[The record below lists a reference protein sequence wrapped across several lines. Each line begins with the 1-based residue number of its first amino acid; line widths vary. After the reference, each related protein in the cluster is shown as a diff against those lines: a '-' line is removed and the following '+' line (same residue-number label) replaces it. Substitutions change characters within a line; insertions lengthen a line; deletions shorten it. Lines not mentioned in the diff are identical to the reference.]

1 MEVRAV
7 VKSRRVPP
15 RKARLVVNQVRGM
28 RAVKAAQL
36 LQFVPNK
43 SAHIVRKLIRSA
55 AANAV
60 ENHSMN
66 EEDLVITQ
74 AFVDEGARLKRIEAR
89 AMGRAN
95 RILKRTCH
103 ITVVVESIP
112 EEPRPKRQVRKT
124 EPAPKP
130 GKPKKAEAQ
139 PVADETT
146 VTAQEPE
153 AQVAD
158 EPVVA
163 TPEAEVPEAVEPVA
177 EEAVEPTEGEAEGK
191 QE

>member
-1 MEVRAV
+1 MEVRAI

-15 RKARLVVNQVRGM
+15 RKARLIVDQVRGM
-28 RAVKAAQL
+28 RAVKAAQML
-36 LQFVPNK
+36 RFVPNK

-60 ENHSMN
+60 ENHKMN
-66 EEDLVITQ
+66 EEDLVITR
-74 AFVDEGARLKRIEAR
+74 AFVDEGTRLKRIEAR

-112 EEPRPKRQVRKT
+112 EEPRPKRQVRKA

-130 GKPKKAEAQ
+130 GKPKKAD
-139 PVADETT
+139 V
-146 VTAQEPE
+146 
-153 AQVAD
+153 

-163 TPEAEVPEAVEPVA
+163 EPVA
-177 EEAVEPTEGEAEGK
+177 TVPEPEAPVAKEPVVEETAEPIEGEAEGK

>member
-1 MEVRAV
+1 
-7 VKSRRVPP
+7 
-15 RKARLVVNQVRGM
+15 M

-43 SAHIVRKLIRSA
+43 SAHLVRKLIRSA

-66 EEDLVITQ
+66 EEDLVITR
-74 AFVDEGARLKRIEAR
+74 AFVDEGARLKRIQAR

-124 EPAPKP
+124 EPGPKP
-130 GKPKKAEAQ
+130 GKPEKAKAESV
-139 PVADETT
+139 VAEPAAT
-146 VTAQEPE
+146 VSEPE
-153 AQVAD
+153 SQVA
-158 EPVVA
+158 EESVVA
-163 TPEAEVPEAVEPVA
+163 TPKTEEPEAAGPVTEEGVEPA
-177 EEAVEPTEGEAEGK
+177 EGEAEGK